1 MEPVLVVL
9 SLRGGCDGLNFVG
22 PTGDKRYVAERI
34 EELRVNRNGSEV
46 GLVLNNPIADV
57 DFRLHPM
64 AKRLKEIYD
73 QGQLAIIHACGLTN
87 GTRSHFEAMDYMER
101 GTPDNKLTP
110 TGWLTR
116 HLENVKLDGR
126 LPVASISASP
136 PATFLGY
143 NGAVAVPDIATFQI
157 SADDR
162 SKFFIRKALHNYYRE
177 PSLVSNSVNHTLGL
191 IDTFSRYI
199 SYDENY
205 VLKPHVPENGAV
217 YDESNEAI
225 KSLRVLAQLI
235 KMDIGLKYVT
245 VDFGGW
251 DTHIYQASYF
261 PYLVLQL
268 SEAIFNFWKDMERF
282 KSKITIVVMSEFGRR
297 LKSNES
303 RGTDHGHGNIM
314 MVLSGDMNGGMMYGK
329 WPGLATE
336 ALDEWGDLTITTD
349 YRTVLAEIL
358 EKKIG
363 NTNIQRVFPGLINYQ
378 PLGLFA

>member
-22 PTGDKRYVAERI
+22 PAGDKRYIAERI
-34 EELRVNRNGSEV
+34 EELRVNRSGNEV

-57 DFRLHPM
+57 DFRIHHM
-64 AKRLKEIYD
+64 AKHLKEIYD

-87 GTRSHFEAMDYMER
+87 GTRSHFEAIDYMER

-110 TGWLTR
+110 KGWLTR
-116 HLENVKLDGR
+116 HIENVKLDGK

-143 NGAVAVPDIATFQI
+143 NDAVAVPDIATFQI
-157 SADDR
+157 SIDDR

-177 PSLVSNSVNHTLGL
+177 SSLLSNSVNHTLGL
-191 IDTFSRYI
+191 IDNFSRYI

-205 VLKPHVPENGAV
+205 VLKPHIPENGAV

-225 KSLRVLAQLI
+225 RSLRVLAQLI

-251 DTHIYQASYF
+251 DTHIYQANYF

-282 KSKITIVVMSEFGRR
+282 RDKITIVIMSEFGRR

-314 MVLSGDMNGGMMYGK
+314 MVVSGNMNGGRMYGK

-349 YRTVLAEIL
+349 YRTILAEIL

-363 NTNIQRVFPGLINYQ
+363 NTDVQKVFPGLTNYQ